1 MAYHH
6 HFSLNLC
13 NCNYLFLLKAS
24 MVGDCI
30 YKGCNFL
37 FGTKVKRNI
46 FYLTSKNKQR
56 MYAHTLSRGGAA
68 R

>member
-1 MAYHH
+1 MAYNH
-6 HFSLNLC
+6 HFGLNLC
-13 NCNYLFLLKAS
+13 NSNYLFLLKAA

-30 YKGCNFL
+30 YKSCNFL
-37 FGTKVKRNI
+37 FDIQVKRNI
-46 FYLTSKNKQR
+46 FYLTSKNKKR